1 MKKILFALLIPALL
15 MGQALSTQSLTFTW
29 PLNLPQIGMSA
40 GQVGAVGAVPLYYWI
55 VVRFPGGA
63 IAGAGGP
70 VTAQNTVGV
79 AALAPGTPVVVNWS
93 PVVGATGYDV
103 IRQAAGGTFQS
114 TGACVNCVVALNTAL
129 LTVSDQ
135 NPVGPGGNWPPA
147 GLVTLRSHALTMAL
161 DGVSEVPPYM
171 AVVLDGVPGRL
182 IFSLSWV
189 TPLVG
194 VLSLTAPPGG
204 STGININA
212 PVTQAIP
219 LIDMHAD
226 TNAEFRIG
234 AHGAGVSVLE
244 TVRVSRGTFAA
255 PLIVNNGDRLGGI
268 VFEGYS
274 GAVNAYLPAASITA
288 AIDAAPGAAAM
299 PGRLIFSTTL
309 GGAAVVTERLR
320 IAETGYITATSARV
334 AVTNNDASE
343 IQIAVHNANPPTTA
357 TWRTDRSRGT
367 LAAQVLVADGDT
379 VGTMLFEGYDG
390 AVYRPLASI
399 SAFVDNVAA
408 ANDMPGRL
416 VFSTTLDGAWA
427 APVERLRID
436 NAGVITATTAQFLVN
451 NSAASEIQLAVHDA
465 NPVIAGIQIL
475 RKSRGVIGAPVVVV
489 AGDTLGSI
497 VFQGNQTT
505 GAAVYSPAASIV
517 SAVDG
522 AVTSGGADMPGN
534 LIFST
539 TPDAAAVVVERLR
552 ISNTGF
558 IAANSTDFSVNS
570 DGASEI
576 RLAVHGAGVVGTYR
590 GQVSRNT
597 AAAPQI
603 VVAGDTISTL
613 VFDAYDGAAYRPAAS
628 ITAGV
633 EAAPLTVGAGD
644 MPGNIVFSTTL
655 DATVTPVEHLRIN
668 NAGVI
673 TATTAQLGITADA
686 ASEFQLAVHNN
697 GAAIAGTAIIR
708 KSRGTLAAETIVVN
722 GDTLGSIV
730 FQGNNGVAATYLPAA
745 SIVAGV
751 DAAVAGVADMPG
763 NLVFSTTL
771 DGAVAVTER
780 LRIANTGTI
789 TATSAQTIQV
799 QDAAA
804 DSRMMVHNAGAA
816 VYGTRTFRRSQGTAA
831 APTIV
836 AVNDTVGGIV
846 FEGANNNAAPTY
858 LPAASII
865 AEIDA
870 AVAGGGAADMP
881 GRLIFSTTPDAAGAV
896 VERLRI
902 DNAGY
907 ITATTAQ
914 ALVQANA
921 ASELQLAVHSVAAAT
936 TSPTHRIRRS
946 RGVIGTPL
954 IINNADTIG
963 SVIFEG
969 YDGAAYQPTA
979 SIVSGVDAAPGAN
992 DMPGNLVFSTT
1003 LDAALAVTERL
1014 RISNAGV
1021 FSFNTNQLV
1030 VSATGVAT
1038 TYAAL
1043 ATAGM
1048 GLPPVLVTYSAL
1060 NQAAAIAA
1068 GNLLA
1073 AAPAGQY
1080 RTSAYLHTT
1089 IAEGG
1094 ACTATVILGWTYNGG
1109 AKTKNLVAAHD
1120 LNVDE
1125 GASDNLTA
1133 INVDA
1138 GTNIT
1143 REVTRAGA
1151 CATGT
1156 SRYDLYVTL
1165 ERLL

>member
-182 IFSLSWV
+182 IFSLAGV

-234 AHGAGVSVLE
+234 AHGAGVSVTE

-255 PLIVNNGDRLGGI
+255 PVIVNNGDRLGGI

-465 NPVIAGIQIL
+465 NPVIAGTGIL
-475 RKSRGVIGAPVVVV
+475 RRSRGVIGAPVVVV

-505 GAAVYSPAASIV
+505 AAAVYSPAASIV
-517 SAVDG
+517 STVDA
-522 AVTSGGADMPGN
+522 AVTGGAADMPGN

-539 TPDAAAVVVERLR
+539 T
-552 ISNTGF
+552 
-558 IAANSTDFSVNS
+558 
-570 DGASEI
+570 
-576 RLAVHGAGVVGTYR
+576 
-590 GQVSRNT
+590 
-597 AAAPQI
+597 
-603 VVAGDTISTL
+603 
-613 VFDAYDGAAYRPAAS
+613 
-628 ITAGV
+628 
-633 EAAPLTVGAGD
+633 
-644 MPGNIVFSTTL
+644 L
-655 DATVTPVEHLRIN
+655 D
-668 NAGVI
+668 
-673 TATTAQLGITADA
+673 
-686 ASEFQLAVHNN
+686 
-697 GAAIAGTAIIR
+697 GTA
-708 KSRGTLAAETIVVN
+708 
-722 GDTLGSIV
+722 
-730 FQGNNGVAATYLPAA
+730 
-745 SIVAGV
+745 
-751 DAAVAGVADMPG
+751 
-763 NLVFSTTL
+763 
-771 DGAVAVTER
+771 
-780 LRIANTGTI
+780 
-789 TATSAQTIQV
+789 
-799 QDAAA
+799 
-804 DSRMMVHNAGAA
+804 
-816 VYGTRTFRRSQGTAA
+816 
-831 APTIV
+831 
-836 AVNDTVGGIV
+836 
-846 FEGANNNAAPTY
+846 
-858 LPAASII
+858 
-865 AEIDA
+865 
-870 AVAGGGAADMP
+870 
-881 GRLIFSTTPDAAGAV
+881 AV

-907 ITATTAQ
+907 ITATTVQ

-921 ASELQLAVHSVAAAT
+921 ASEIQQAVHSVAAAA

-979 SIVSGVDAAPGAN
+979 SIVSGVDAAPAAN

-1003 LDAALAVTERL
+1003 ADGALAVTERL